1 MKFKMKKI
9 IILFLIL
16 LFSILICLG
25 MIITGS
31 IFLAINHPNLNLQI
45 HDSIFYGVLIGAI
58 LVGIGLLNFFT
69 MLIIVFI
76 LISNNK
82 SKIKEII
89 LLYKKL
95 K

>member
-1 MKFKMKKI
+1 
-9 IILFLIL
+9 
-16 LFSILICLG
+16 

-31 IFLAINHPNLNLQI
+31 VFLGINQPDLNLQV
-45 HDSIFYGVLIGAI
+45 HNSVFYGVLIGAI

-69 MLIIVFI
+69 ILIISFI

-82 SKIKEII
+82 YKIKEII
-89 LLYKKL
+89 LSYKKL

>member
-1 MKFKMKKI
+1 MKKI
-9 IILFLIL
+9 ITIFSIL

-31 IFLAINHPNLNLQI
+31 IFLAVNQPNLNLQV
-45 HDSIFYGVLIGAI
+45 HNSTFYGVLIGAI

-69 MLIIVFI
+69 MLIISFVF
-76 LISNNK
+76 ISNNK

-89 LLYKKL
+89 LSYKKL

>member
-1 MKFKMKKI
+1 MKKI
-9 IILFLIL
+9 IIIFLIL

-31 IFLAINHPNLNLQI
+31 VFLAINHPDLNLQV
-45 HDSIFYGVLIGAI
+45 HNSVFYGVLTGAI
-58 LVGIGLLNFFT
+58 LVGIGLLTFFT
-69 MLIIVFI
+69 LLIISFI

-82 SKIKEII
+82 YKIKEII
-89 LLYKKL
+89 LSYKKL

>member
-1 MKFKMKKI
+1 MKKI
-9 IILFLIL
+9 IIIFLIL

-31 IFLAINHPNLNLQI
+31 VFLAINQPDLNLQV
-45 HDSIFYGVLIGAI
+45 HNSVFYGVLIGAI

-69 MLIIVFI
+69 LLIISFI

-82 SKIKEII
+82 YKIKEII
-89 LLYKKL
+89 LSYKKL

>member
-1 MKFKMKKI
+1 MKKI
-9 IILFLIL
+9 ITIFSIL

-25 MIITGS
+25 MTITGS
-31 IFLAINHPNLNLQI
+31 IFLAVNQPNLNLQV
-45 HDSIFYGVLIGAI
+45 HNSTFYGVLIGAI

-69 MLIIVFI
+69 MLIISFI
-76 LISNNK
+76 FISNNK

-89 LLYKKL
+89 LSYKKL

>member
-1 MKFKMKKI
+1 MKKI
-9 IILFLIL
+9 IIIFLIL
-16 LFSILICLG
+16 LFSLLICLG

-31 IFLAINHPNLNLQI
+31 VFLGINQPDLNLQV
-45 HDSIFYGVLIGAI
+45 HNSVFYGVLIGAI

-69 MLIIVFI
+69 ILIISFI

-82 SKIKEII
+82 YKIKEII
-89 LLYKKL
+89 LSYKKL

>member
-1 MKFKMKKI
+1 MKKI
-9 IILFLIL
+9 IIIFLIL

-31 IFLAINHPNLNLQI
+31 VFLAINQPDLNLQV
-45 HDSIFYGVLIGAI
+45 HNSVFYGVLIGAI
-58 LVGIGLLNFFT
+58 LLGIGLLNFFT
-69 MLIIVFI
+69 ILIISFI

-82 SKIKEII
+82 YKIKEII
-89 LLYKKL
+89 LSYKKL

>member
-1 MKFKMKKI
+1 MKKI
-9 IILFLIL
+9 IIIFLIL

-31 IFLAINHPNLNLQI
+31 VFLGINQPDLNLQV
-45 HDSIFYGVLIGAI
+45 HNSVFYGVLTGAI

-69 MLIIVFI
+69 ILIISFI

-82 SKIKEII
+82 YKIKEII
-89 LLYKKL
+89 LSYKKL

>member
-1 MKFKMKKI
+1 MKKI
-9 IILFLIL
+9 IIIFLIL

-31 IFLAINHPNLNLQI
+31 VFLAINHPDLNLQV
-45 HDSIFYGVLIGAI
+45 HNSVFYGVLIGAI

-69 MLIIVFI
+69 ILIISFI

-82 SKIKEII
+82 YKIKEII
-89 LLYKKL
+89 LSYKKL

>member
-1 MKFKMKKI
+1 MKKI
-9 IILFLIL
+9 IIIFLIL
-16 LFSILICLG
+16 LFSLLICLG

-31 IFLAINHPNLNLQI
+31 VFLGINNPDLNLQV
-45 HDSIFYGVLIGAI
+45 HNSVFYGVLIGAI

-69 MLIIVFI
+69 ILIISFI

-82 SKIKEII
+82 YKIKEII
-89 LLYKKL
+89 LSYKKL